1 MTAVA
6 WVLGLFGL
14 LALWLAV
21 ARLITAHRLAAAG
34 HVMLAMLLLSA
45 AVVFGLVAADLGTYN
60 PRVDDR
66 PIADLFFEQV
76 GVRRFRVT
84 LTRLP
89 GGRMQVFE
97 LAGDAWR
104 VDVRT
109 LDYGGWA
116 GSIGGRPVYRLD
128 RLVAVERVAEGATPA
143 ATNGFVLDAHDG
155 VDLWRSVRQ
164 SGRWSDLLSAG
175 YARSDELPMVPRSRF
190 ELRIKGEVIDVQP
203 VGSFADASAPDS
215 PQGP

>member
-21 ARLITAHRLAAAG
+21 ARLLTAHRLAAAG
-34 HVMLAMLLLSA
+34 HAMLAMLLLSA
-45 AVVFGLVAADLGTYN
+45 AVVIGLVAADLGTYN
-60 PRVDDR
+60 PRADAR

-76 GVRRFRVT
+76 GARRFRVT

-97 LAGDAWR
+97 LSGDAWR

-109 LDYGGWA
+109 LDFGGWA
-116 GSIGGRPVYRLD
+116 RTIGGQPVYRLD
-128 RLVAVERVAEGATPA
+128 RLVAVEQRCRG
-143 ATNGFVLDAHDG
+143 
-155 VDLWRSVRQ
+155 
-164 SGRWSDLLSAG
+164 
-175 YARSDELPMVPRSRF
+175 RSRP
-190 ELRIKGEVIDVQP
+190 LRRA
-203 VGSFADASAPDS
+203 GSCSMRTTESISGDRCGNPDAGANC
-215 PQGP
+215 